1 MRAKLR
7 RWDDMEKKHSRHRE
21 IKDELGKWKA
31 RKKQGSTVNL
41 DDIKIEITKKENEI
55 KEKQEE

>member
-1 MRAKLR
+1 
-7 RWDDMEKKHSRHRE
+7 MEKKHSRHRE

-31 RKKQGSTVNL
+31 RKKQGSTVNI
-41 DDIKIEITKKENEI
+41 DDIKIEITKKESEI